1 MFENENCN
9 VKTSSNLQ
17 SLKHIFEYLN
27 ISFSLYCSSQ
37 SDTGLMLRD
46 SASGQPRTKRVSPYH
61 YYTLI
66 KSSFQSLVSTLRATP
81 VLSAWAAVNQ
91 LASLPISELTEPPPP
106 PSYESALNI
115 STEPFDRPQ
124 SVIIVR

>member
-1 MFENENCN
+1 M
-9 VKTSSNLQ
+9 
-17 SLKHIFEYLN
+17 
-27 ISFSLYCSSQ
+27 
-37 SDTGLMLRD
+37 
-46 SASGQPRTKRVSPYH
+46 SPYH

-91 LASLPISELTEPPPP
+91 LASLPLSELTEPPPP